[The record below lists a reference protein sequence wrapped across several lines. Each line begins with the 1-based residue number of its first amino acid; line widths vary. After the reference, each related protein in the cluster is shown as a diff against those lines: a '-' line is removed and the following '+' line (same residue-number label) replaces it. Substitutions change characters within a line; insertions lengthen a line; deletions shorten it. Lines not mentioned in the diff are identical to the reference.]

1 MTRRLPKITIAYRS
15 ASAMICAISQ
25 SRGATLS
32 EVLES
37 SGAGLSTD
45 SARMIDLDHDV
56 FREKFNRRHFV
67 FQHNLS
73 DHPLFQLPR
82 LIELARSTAATR
94 ADDLYYDAGVQ
105 DIGQR
110 WGTAPASFPV
120 DATINRI
127 EHAGAWIALKRA
139 DADPSYAA
147 LLDHCMSDILEV
159 SGRQLERKMRR
170 KEVIV
175 FITSP
180 NRLTTYHID
189 SENNFLLQLSGR
201 KEINLFR
208 PEDREVTTEQEV
220 ERFYSVDTN
229 AATYKPHLQSRAEVL
244 MMEPGMGVHIPVN
257 APHWL
262 KNGDNISISVSI
274 NYHSYDSE
282 RAAIYRTNHYL
293 RRLGINPTPPFR
305 SPMLDHLKRPVGVA
319 LGQLND
325 RFRFQLRK
333 P

>member
-1 MTRRLPKITIAYRS
+1 M
-15 ASAMICAISQ
+15 SQ
-25 SRGATLS
+25 
-32 EVLES
+32 VLES
-37 SGAGLSTD
+37 LRARPAPDSGP
-45 SARMIDLDHDV
+45 MIELDRDM

-67 FQHNLS
+67 FMHHLS
-73 DHPLFQLPR
+73 GHPLFQLPK

-105 DIGQR
+105 EIHQR
-110 WGTAPASFPV
+110 WGTAPAQFPV
-120 DATINRI
+120 DETIDRI
-127 EHAGAWIALKRA
+127 EKAGAWIVLKRA
-139 DADPSYAA
+139 DTDSSYAA
-147 LLDHCMSDILEV
+147 ILDRCMSDILEV
-159 SGRQLERKMRR
+159 SGRELERKMRR
-170 KEVIV
+170 REAII

-189 SENNFLLQLSGR
+189 SENNFLLQLRGR
-201 KEINLFR
+201 KEINLWR
-208 PEDREVTTEQEV
+208 PEDRDVTTEQEV

-229 AATYKPHLQSRAEVL
+229 AATYKPHLQHRAEVL
-244 MMEPGMGVHIPVN
+244 MMEPGMGVHIPLN

-293 RRLGINPTPPFR
+293 RRLGLNPTPPFR
-305 SPMLDHLKRPVGVA
+305 SPVLDQLKRPIGVV
-319 LGQLND
+319 LGRLHD

>member
-1 MTRRLPKITIAYRS
+1 M
-15 ASAMICAISQ
+15 
-25 SRGATLS
+25 S

-37 SGAGLSTD
+37 PLAALAADIG
-45 SARMIDLDHDV
+45 RMIELDRDV

-67 FQHNLS
+67 FRHHLS

-110 WGTAPASFPV
+110 WGTAPAAFPV
-120 DATINRI
+120 DETIARI
-127 EHAGAWIALKRA
+127 EHAGAWIVLKRA
-139 DADPSYAA
+139 DTDSSYAA
-147 LLDHCMSDILEV
+147 LLDRCMSDILEV
-159 SGRQLERKMRR
+159 SGRELERKMRR

-208 PEDREVTTEQEV
+208 PDDREVTTEQEV

-229 AATYKPHLQSRAEVL
+229 AATYKPHLQHHAEVL
-244 MMEPGMGVHIPVN
+244 MMEPGMGVHIPLN

-262 KNGDNISISVSI
+262 RNGDNISISVSI
-274 NYHSYDSE
+274 NYHSHDSE

-293 RRLGINPTPPFR
+293 RRLGFNPTPPFR
-305 SPMLDHLKRPVGVA
+305 SPMLDQLKRPVGVII
-319 LGQLND
+319 GRLND

>member
-1 MTRRLPKITIAYRS
+1 M
-15 ASAMICAISQ
+15 
-25 SRGATLS
+25 S
-32 EVLES
+32 EVMES
-37 SGAGLSTD
+37 PKAGAVPD
-45 SARMIDLDHDV
+45 ERRMIELDRGV

-67 FQHNLS
+67 FRHHLS

-105 DIGQR
+105 DVQQR
-110 WGTAPASFPV
+110 WGTARPPFPV
-120 DATINRI
+120 DETIDRI
-127 EHAGAWIALKRA
+127 ENAGAWIALKRA
-139 DADPSYAA
+139 DSDPAYAA
-147 LLDHCMSDILEV
+147 LLDRCMSDILEV
-159 SGRQLERKMRR
+159 SGRELERKMRR
-170 KEVIV
+170 KEAIV
-175 FITSP
+175 FVTSP

-208 PEDREVTTEQEV
+208 PEDREVTTEQEI
-220 ERFYSVDTN
+220 ERFYSIDSN
-229 AATYKPHLQSRAEVL
+229 AATYKPQLQHRAEVL
-244 MMEPGMGVHIPVN
+244 MMEPGVGVHIPVN

-293 RRLGINPTPPFR
+293 RRIGLNPTPPFR
-305 SPMLDHLKRPVGVA
+305 SPMLDQLKRPVGVV
-319 LGQLND
+319 LGRLHD

>member
-1 MTRRLPKITIAYRS
+1 MSEIIERS
-15 ASAMICAISQ
+15 KSAQARDG
-25 SRGATLS
+25 SRT
-32 EVLES
+32 V
-37 SGAGLSTD
+37 
-45 SARMIDLDHDV
+45 DLDRDV

-67 FQHNLS
+67 FQHHLS
-73 DHPLFQLPR
+73 HHPLFQLPR

-105 DIGQR
+105 DVGQR
-110 WGTAPASFPV
+110 WGTAPAPFPV
-120 DATINRI
+120 DETIDRI
-127 EHAGAWIALKRA
+127 ENAGAWIVLKRA
-139 DADPSYAA
+139 DVDPSYAA
-147 LLDHCMSDILEV
+147 LLERCMSDILEV
-159 SGRQLERKMRR
+159 SGRDLERKMRR

-180 NRLTTYHID
+180 NRLTAYHID

-208 PEDREVTTEQEV
+208 PEDREVTTEQEI
-220 ERFYSVDTN
+220 EHFYSIDTN
-229 AATYKPHLQSRAEVL
+229 AATYKPELQHRAEVL
-244 MMEPGMGVHIPVN
+244 TMEPGMGVHIPVN

-274 NYHSYDSE
+274 NYHGYDSE
-282 RAAIYRTNHYL
+282 RGAIYRTNHYL
-293 RRLGINPTPPFR
+293 RRLGLNPTPPFR
-305 SPMLDHLKRPVGVA
+305 SPAVDQLKRPIGVM
-319 LGQLND
+319 LGRLHD

>member
-1 MTRRLPKITIAYRS
+1 M
-15 ASAMICAISQ
+15 SQ
-25 SRGATLS
+25 
-32 EVLES
+32 VLEGPRACPAPD
-37 SGAGLSTD
+37 SG
-45 SARMIDLDHDV
+45 RVIELDRDM
-56 FREKFNRRHFV
+56 FREKFNRQHFV
-67 FQHNLS
+67 FTHHLS
-73 DHPLFQLPR
+73 AHPLFQLPK

-105 DIGQR
+105 DIRQR
-110 WGTAPASFPV
+110 WGTATAQFPV
-120 DATINRI
+120 DETIGRI
-127 EHAGAWIALKRA
+127 ENAGAWIVLKRA
-139 DADPSYAA
+139 DTDPSYRAI
-147 LLDHCMSDILEV
+147 LDRCMSDILEV
-159 SGRQLERKMRR
+159 SGPELERTMRR

-189 SENNFLLQLSGR
+189 SENNFLLQLRGR

-208 PEDREVTTEQEV
+208 PEDREVTTEQEI
-220 ERFYSVDTN
+220 ERFYSLDTN
-229 AATYKPHLQSRAEVL
+229 AATYKPHLQNRADVL

-262 KNGDNISISVSI
+262 KNGSNISISVSI

-293 RRLGINPTPPFR
+293 RRLGFKPTPPFR
-305 SPMLDHLKRPVGVA
+305 SPVVDQLKRPIGVV
-319 LGQLND
+319 LGRLHD

-333 P
+333 A

>member
-1 MTRRLPKITIAYRS
+1 MA
-15 ASAMICAISQ
+15 
-25 SRGATLS
+25 

-37 SGAGLSTD
+37 QRVKPVSNGHMLE
-45 SARMIDLDHDV
+45 LDRDV

-67 FQHNLS
+67 FKHHLS

-82 LIELARSTAATR
+82 LIELARSIAETR

-110 WGTAPASFPV
+110 WGTAPAAFPV
-120 DATINRI
+120 DETIKRI
-127 EHAGAWIALKRA
+127 KHAGAWIVLKRA

-147 LLDHCMSDILEV
+147 LLNRCMSDILEV
-159 SGRQLERKMRR
+159 SGRDLERKMRR

-189 SENNFLLQLSGR
+189 SENNFLLQLCGK

-208 PEDREVTTEQEV
+208 PEDREVTTEEEV
-220 ERFYSVDTN
+220 ELFYSVDSN
-229 AATYKPHLQSRAEVL
+229 AATYKPHLQHRAEALV
-244 MMEPGMGVHIPVN
+244 MEPGIGVHIPLN

-262 KNGDNISISVSI
+262 RNGDNISISVSI

-293 RRLGINPTPPFR
+293 RRLGLKPTPPFH
-305 SPMLDHLKRPVGVA
+305 SPMLDQLKRPVGVV
-319 LGQLND
+319 LGRLHD

>member
-1 MTRRLPKITIAYRS
+1 MA
-15 ASAMICAISQ
+15 
-25 SRGATLS
+25 

-37 SGAGLSTD
+37 QRVKPVSNGHMLE
-45 SARMIDLDHDV
+45 LDRDV

-67 FQHNLS
+67 FKHHLS

-82 LIELARSTAATR
+82 LIELARSIAETR

-110 WGTAPASFPV
+110 WGTAPAAFPV
-120 DATINRI
+120 DETIKRI
-127 EHAGAWIALKRA
+127 EHAGAWIVLKRA

-147 LLDHCMSDILEV
+147 LLNRCMSDILEV
-159 SGRQLERKMRR
+159 SGRDLERKMRR

-189 SENNFLLQLSGR
+189 SENNFLLQLCGK

-208 PEDREVTTEQEV
+208 PEDREVTTEEEV
-220 ERFYSVDTN
+220 ELFYSVDSN
-229 AATYKPHLQSRAEVL
+229 AATYKPHLQHRAEALV
-244 MMEPGMGVHIPVN
+244 MEPGIGVHIPLN

-262 KNGDNISISVSI
+262 RNGDNISISVSI

-293 RRLGINPTPPFR
+293 RRLGLKPTPPFH
-305 SPMLDHLKRPVGVA
+305 SPMLDQLKRPVGVV
-319 LGQLND
+319 LGRLHD

>member
-1 MTRRLPKITIAYRS
+1 M
-15 ASAMICAISQ
+15 
-25 SRGATLS
+25 S
-32 EVLES
+32 EVLQTS
-37 SGAGLSTD
+37 KANRVSD
-45 SARMIDLDHDV
+45 HPRMIELDRDV
-56 FREKFNRRHFV
+56 FHEKFNRRHFV
-67 FQHNLS
+67 FQHHLS

-110 WGTAPASFPV
+110 WGTAPVAFPV
-120 DATINRI
+120 DEAIDRI
-127 EHAGAWIALKRA
+127 ENAGAWIVLKRA
-139 DADPSYAA
+139 DADPTYAA
-147 LLDHCMSDILEV
+147 LLDRCMSDILEV
-159 SGRQLERKMRR
+159 SGRELERKMRR

-208 PEDREVTTEQEV
+208 PEDREVTTEQEI
-220 ERFYSVDTN
+220 ERFYSIDSN
-229 AATYKPHLQSRAEVL
+229 AATYKPELQDRPEVL
-244 MMEPGMGVHIPVN
+244 TMEPGVGVHPLN

-274 NYHSYDSE
+274 NYHGYDSE

-293 RRLGINPTPPFR
+293 RRLGVNPTPPFR
-305 SPMLDHLKRPVGVA
+305 SPVLDQLKRPVGVV
-319 LGQLND
+319 LGRLHD

>member
-1 MTRRLPKITIAYRS
+1 M
-15 ASAMICAISQ
+15 
-25 SRGATLS
+25 S
-32 EVLES
+32 EVMES
-37 SGAGLSTD
+37 PKAGAVPD
-45 SARMIDLDHDV
+45 ERRMIELDRNV

-67 FQHNLS
+67 FRHHLS

-105 DIGQR
+105 DVRER
-110 WGTAPASFPV
+110 WGAAPPPLPV
-120 DATINRI
+120 DETIDRLEN
-127 EHAGAWIALKRA
+127 AGAWIVLKRA
-139 DADPSYAA
+139 DSDPAYAA
-147 LLDHCMSDILEV
+147 LLDSCMSDILEV
-159 SGRQLERKMRR
+159 SGRELERKMRR

-189 SENNFLLQLSGR
+189 SENNFLLQLSGT
-201 KEINLFR
+201 KEINLFP
-208 PEDREVTTEQEV
+208 PEDREVTTEQEI
-220 ERFYSVDTN
+220 ELFYSVDTN
-229 AATYKPHLQSRAEVL
+229 AATYKPQLQHRAEVL

-293 RRLGINPTPPFR
+293 RRIGLNPTPPFR
-305 SPMLDHLKRPVGVA
+305 SPMLDQLKRPVGVV
-319 LGQLND
+319 LGRLHD
-325 RFRFQLRK
+325 RFLFQLRK
-333 P
+333 Q

>member
-1 MTRRLPKITIAYRS
+1 M
-15 ASAMICAISQ
+15 
-25 SRGATLS
+25 S

-37 SGAGLSTD
+37 PK
-45 SARMIDLDHDV
+45 ARPARDEGSMIVLDRDV
-56 FREKFNRRHFV
+56 FHEKFNRRQFV
-67 FQHNLS
+67 FRHHLS
-73 DHPLFQLPR
+73 DHPLFKLPR
-82 LIELARSTAATR
+82 LIELARSTAVTR

-120 DATINRI
+120 DETIDRI
-127 EHAGAWIALKRA
+127 QNAGAWIVLKRA
-139 DADPSYAA
+139 ENDPSYSAV
-147 LLDHCMSDILEV
+147 LDRCMSDILEV
-159 SGRQLERKMRR
+159 SGRELERKMRR

-208 PEDREVTTEQEV
+208 PEDREVTTEQEI

-229 AATYKPHLQSRAEVL
+229 SATYKPHLQHRADVV
-244 MMEPGMGVHIPVN
+244 MMEPGMGVHIPLN

-282 RAAIYRTNHYL
+282 RAAIYRTNYYL
-293 RRLGINPTPPFR
+293 RRVGLSPTPPFR
-305 SPMLDHLKRPVGVA
+305 SPMLDQLKRPVGVM
-319 LGQLND
+319 LGRLHD

>member
-1 MTRRLPKITIAYRS
+1 M
-15 ASAMICAISQ
+15 SQ
-25 SRGATLS
+25 
-32 EVLES
+32 VLES
-37 SGAGLSTD
+37 LRARPAPDSG
-45 SARMIDLDHDV
+45 RMIELDRDM
-56 FREKFNRRHFV
+56 FREKFNRRHFL
-67 FQHNLS
+67 FRHHLS
-73 DHPLFQLPR
+73 GHPLFQLPK

-105 DIGQR
+105 EIHQR
-110 WGTAPASFPV
+110 WGTAPAQFPV
-120 DATINRI
+120 DETIDRI
-127 EHAGAWIALKRA
+127 ENAGAWIVLKRA
-139 DADPSYAA
+139 DTDSSYAA
-147 LLDHCMSDILEV
+147 ILDRCMSDILEV
-159 SGRQLERKMRR
+159 SGRELERKMRR
-170 KEVIV
+170 REAII

-189 SENNFLLQLSGR
+189 SENNFLLQLRGR
-201 KEINLFR
+201 KEINLWR
-208 PEDREVTTEQEV
+208 PEDRDVTTEQEV

-229 AATYKPHLQSRAEVL
+229 AATYKPHLQHRAEVL
-244 MMEPGMGVHIPVN
+244 MMEPGMGVHIPLN

-293 RRLGINPTPPFR
+293 RRLGLNPTPPFR
-305 SPMLDHLKRPVGVA
+305 SPVLDQLKRPIGVV
-319 LGQLND
+319 LGRLHD

>member
-1 MTRRLPKITIAYRS
+1 M
-15 ASAMICAISQ
+15 
-25 SRGATLS
+25 S

-37 SGAGLSTD
+37 PKAR
-45 SARMIDLDHDV
+45 SARDQGSMIVLDRDV
-56 FREKFNRRHFV
+56 FHEKFNRRHFV
-67 FQHNLS
+67 FRHLLS
-73 DHPLFQLPR
+73 DHPLFKLPR

-105 DIGQR
+105 DVGQR

-120 DATINRI
+120 DETIDRI
-127 EHAGAWIALKRA
+127 QNAGAWIVLKRA
-139 DADPSYAA
+139 ENDPSYSAV
-147 LLDHCMSDILEV
+147 LDRCISDILEV
-159 SGRQLERKMRR
+159 SGRELERKMRR

-208 PEDREVTTEQEV
+208 PEDREVTTEQEI

-229 AATYKPHLQSRAEVL
+229 SATYKPHLQHRADVV
-244 MMEPGMGVHIPVN
+244 MMEPGMGVHIPLN

-282 RAAIYRTNHYL
+282 RAAIYRTNYYL
-293 RRLGINPTPPFR
+293 RRVGLNPTPPFR
-305 SPMLDHLKRPVGVA
+305 SPMLDQLKRPVGVMV
-319 LGQLND
+319 GRLND

>member
-1 MTRRLPKITIAYRS
+1 MSEIVEIPKARA
-15 ASAMICAISQ
+15 ASDE
-25 SRGATLS
+25 G
-32 EVLES
+32 
-37 SGAGLSTD
+37 
-45 SARMIDLDHDV
+45 RMLVFDRHV

-67 FQHNLS
+67 FRHHLN
-73 DHPLFQLPR
+73 DHPLFKLPR

-110 WGTAPASFPV
+110 WGTAPSSFPV
-120 DATINRI
+120 DETIDRI
-127 EHAGAWIALKRA
+127 QNAGAWIVLKRA
-139 DADPSYAA
+139 ENDPSYAA
-147 LLDHCMSDILEV
+147 VMDRCMSDILDV
-159 SGRQLERKMRR
+159 SGRELERKMRR

-229 AATYKPHLQSRAEVL
+229 SATYKPHLQHRAEVL
-244 MMEPGMGVHIPVN
+244 MMEPGMGVHIPLN

-282 RAAIYRTNHYL
+282 RAAIYRTNYYL
-293 RRLGINPTPPFR
+293 RRLGLNPTPPFR
-305 SPMLDHLKRPVGVA
+305 SPMLDQLKRPVGVM
-319 LGQLND
+319 LGRFND
-325 RFRFQLRK
+325 RFRFRLRK
-333 P
+333 A

>member
-1 MTRRLPKITIAYRS
+1 M
-15 ASAMICAISQ
+15 
-25 SRGATLS
+25 S

-37 SGAGLSTD
+37 PKTRRGSDEGS
-45 SARMIDLDHDV
+45 MIVLDRDL
-56 FREKFNRRHFV
+56 FRERFNRRHFV
-67 FQHNLS
+67 FRHHLS
-73 DHPLFQLPR
+73 DHPLFKLPR
-82 LIELARSTAATR
+82 LIELARSTAAAR

-105 DIGQR
+105 DIRQR
-110 WGTAPASFPV
+110 WGTAPSSFPV
-120 DATINRI
+120 DETIKRI
-127 EHAGAWIALKRA
+127 QNAGAWIVLKRA
-139 DADPSYAA
+139 ENDPSYAA
-147 LLDHCMSDILEV
+147 VLDRCMSDILEV
-159 SGRQLERKMRR
+159 SGRELERKMRR
-170 KEVIV
+170 REVIV

-201 KEINLFR
+201 KDISLFR
-208 PEDREVTTEQEV
+208 PEDREVTTEQEI

-229 AATYKPHLQSRAEVL
+229 SATYKPHLQHHAEVVT
-244 MMEPGMGVHIPVN
+244 MEPGMGVHIPVN

-282 RAAIYRTNHYL
+282 RAAIYRTNYYL
-293 RRLGINPTPPFR
+293 RRMGLNPTPPFR
-305 SPMLDHLKRPVGVA
+305 SPILDQLKRPVGVA
-319 LGQLND
+319 LGQLHD

>member
-1 MTRRLPKITIAYRS
+1 M
-15 ASAMICAISQ
+15 
-25 SRGATLS
+25 S
-32 EVLES
+32 EILES
-37 SGAGLSTD
+37 PKTRAVSD
-45 SARMIDLDHDV
+45 DARMIELDRGV

-67 FQHNLS
+67 FRHHLS

-94 ADDLYYDAGVQ
+94 ADDLYYDAGIQ

-110 WGTAPASFPV
+110 WGTAPAPFPV
-120 DATINRI
+120 DETIDRI
-127 EHAGAWIALKRA
+127 ENAGAWIVLKRA
-139 DADPSYAA
+139 DTDPSYAA
-147 LLDHCMSDILEV
+147 LLDRCMSDILEV

-189 SENNFLLQLSGR
+189 SENNFLLQLSGK
-201 KEINLFR
+201 KEMNLFR
-208 PEDREVTTEQEV
+208 PEDREVTTEQEI

-229 AATYKPHLQSRAEVL
+229 SATYKPQLQHRAEVL
-244 MMEPGMGVHIPVN
+244 IMEPGMGVHIPVN

-293 RRLGINPTPPFR
+293 RRIGLNPTPPFR
-305 SPMLDHLKRPVGVA
+305 FPVLDQLKRPVGVV
-319 LGQLND
+319 LGRLHD
-325 RFRFQLRK
+325 RFHSQLRK
-333 P
+333 Q

>member
-1 MTRRLPKITIAYRS
+1 M
-15 ASAMICAISQ
+15 
-25 SRGATLS
+25 S

-37 SGAGLSTD
+37 PAARVESNSR
-45 SARMIDLDHDV
+45 RMIELDRDE
-56 FREKFNRRHFV
+56 FREKFNRRQFV
-67 FQHNLS
+67 FQHHLS
-73 DHPLFQLPR
+73 DHPLFELPR

-105 DIGQR
+105 DIQQR
-110 WGTAPASFPV
+110 WGSAPAAFPV
-120 DATINRI
+120 DETIARV
-127 EHAGAWIALKRA
+127 EHAGAWIVLKRA
-139 DADPSYAA
+139 DTDPNYSV
-147 LLDHCMSDILEV
+147 LLDRCMSDILEV
-159 SGRQLERKMRR
+159 SGRELERRMRR

-208 PEDREVTTEQEV
+208 PEDREVTTEQEI
-220 ERFYSVDTN
+220 ERFYSIDTN
-229 AATYKPHLQSRAEVL
+229 AATYKPHLQHRAEVL

-293 RRLGINPTPPFR
+293 RRLGLNPTPPFR
-305 SPMLDHLKRPVGVA
+305 SPIVDQLKRPVGVA
-319 LGQLND
+319 LGELHD
-325 RFRFQLRK
+325 RFRFRLRK
-333 P
+333 K

>member
-1 MTRRLPKITIAYRS
+1 LFRFVPCGCRS
-15 ASAMICAISQ
+15 NISINLGHEVRQSAI
-25 SRGATLS
+25 
-32 EVLES
+32 LES
-37 SGAGLSTD
+37 PRASLESGGR
-45 SARMIDLDHDV
+45 RMIELDRDV
-56 FREKFNRRHFV
+56 FREKFNRRQFV
-67 FQHNLS
+67 FRHSLS
-73 DHPLFQLPR
+73 DEPLFQLPR

-110 WGTAPASFPV
+110 WGTAPAAFPV
-120 DATINRI
+120 DQTIDRI
-127 EHAGAWIALKRA
+127 ENAGAWIVLKRA
-139 DADPSYAA
+139 DTDPSYAA
-147 LLDHCMSDILEV
+147 VLDRCMLDILEI
-159 SGRQLERKMRR
+159 SGRELERKMRR

-189 SENNFLLQLSGR
+189 SENNFLLQLSGK

-208 PEDREVTTEQEV
+208 PEDREVTTEQEI
-220 ERFYSVDTN
+220 ERFYSIDTN
-229 AATYKPHLQSRAEVL
+229 AATYKPELQDRAEVL
-244 MMEPGMGVHIPVN
+244 MMEPGTGVHIPVN

-274 NYHSYDSE
+274 NYHGYDSE
-282 RAAIYRTNHYL
+282 RAAIYRTNHWL
-293 RRLGINPTPPFR
+293 RRLGLNPKPPFR
-305 SPMLDHLKRPVGVA
+305 SSVVDQLKRPIGVV
-319 LGQLND
+319 LGRLHD

>member
-1 MTRRLPKITIAYRS
+1 MSEALLSPATGL
-15 ASAMICAISQ
+15 ASD
-25 SRGATLS
+25 G
-32 EVLES
+32 
-37 SGAGLSTD
+37 G
-45 SARMIDLDHDV
+45 RMIELDRDE

-67 FQHNLS
+67 FQHRLS
-73 DHPLFQLPR
+73 DHPLFRLPR

-110 WGTAPASFPV
+110 WGTAPAAFPV
-120 DATINRI
+120 DETIARI
-127 EHAGAWIALKRA
+127 EHAGAWIVLKRA
-139 DADPSYAA
+139 DSDPSYAA
-147 LLDHCMSDILEV
+147 LLDRCMSDILEV
-159 SGRQLERKMRR
+159 SGRELEREMRR

-189 SENNFLLQLSGR
+189 SENNFLLQLRGT
-201 KEINLFR
+201 KEINLWR
-208 PEDREVTTEQEV
+208 PDDREVTTEQEV

-229 AATYKPHLQSRAEVL
+229 AATYKPHLQHRADVL
-244 MMEPGMGVHIPVN
+244 MMEPGMGVHIPLN

-305 SPMLDHLKRPVGVA
+305 SPALDRLKRPIGVV
-319 LGQLND
+319 LGRLHD
-325 RFRFQLRK
+325 RLRFQLRK